1 MTLSHEFVRLHK
13 SLTYD
18 ALSGA
23 AIEAAKARCMDYL
36 GALAG
41 GINGP
46 LARPML
52 RAQAA
57 APCSPPESSVLATPL
72 RAPCATAALLN
83 GITGHTLE
91 LDDGDRRSYGHPG
104 VVVLSALFPVAEA
117 LRASGKDFLLAMTIG
132 YEAYVRIGQA
142 ANPGMLRRGYHSTGT
157 AGALAAA
164 LAVSSVRG
172 FDTDAMLGAL
182 GIAGLCASGLCISL
196 RKACELKPFSAGRA
210 AYNGVVAAEMVALG
224 LAGADDILEGKDGF
238 FQAYSGQEADPAV
251 LLAPLGSPFAVEG
264 SYIKFYPACRYTHA
278 PIDAAL
284 ALRDK
289 VVLDDVEKIII
300 TTYPTAISLTAK
312 DTLPADAA
320 STRFNMGFG
329 VALALAQGKVS
340 MSDFCAEKAADPLI
354 ATMFSKIRYQ
364 EDPALDSIKNNVRG
378 AEMEIICK
386 DGTRASIRVP
396 LPVGEPENPAPAERY
411 RQKFMDL
418 SRDVWSGP
426 RQRAILE
433 RIAHL
438 EELEHVTEL
447 TDLLRPDRQ

>member
-1 MTLSHEFVRLHK
+1 M
-13 SLTYD
+13 
-18 ALSGA
+18 
-23 AIEAAKARCMDYL
+23 
-36 GALAG
+36 
-41 GINGP
+41 
-46 LARPML
+46 
-52 RAQAA
+52 
-57 APCSPPESSVLATPL
+57 
-72 RAPCATAALLN
+72 
-83 GITGHTLE
+83 
-91 LDDGDRRSYGHPG
+91 
-104 VVVLSALFPVAEA
+104 
-117 LRASGKDFLLAMTIG
+117 
-132 YEAYVRIGQA
+132 
-142 ANPGMLRRGYHSTGT
+142 
-157 AGALAAA
+157 
-164 LAVSSVRG
+164 
-172 FDTDAMLGAL
+172 
-182 GIAGLCASGLCISL
+182 
-196 RKACELKPFSAGRA
+196 
-210 AYNGVVAAEMVALG
+210 
-224 LAGADDILEGKDGF
+224 
-238 FQAYSGQEADPAV
+238 
-251 LLAPLGSPFAVEG
+251 
-264 SYIKFYPACRYTHA
+264 
-278 PIDAAL
+278 
-284 ALRDK
+284 
-289 VVLDDVEKIII
+289 EKIII

-354 ATMFSKIRYQ
+354 AAMFSKIRYQ

>member
-1 MTLSHEFVRLHK
+1 MTRSAAQPSRRPRPAAWIIWALWPAASTARWPGPCCARRRLP
-13 SLTYD
+13 L
-18 ALSGA
+18 
-23 AIEAAKARCMDYL
+23 
-36 GALAG
+36 LAPG
-41 GINGP
+41 E
-46 LARPML
+46 L
-52 RAQAA
+52 RAGH
-57 APCSPPESSVLATPL
+57 APW
-72 RAPCATAALLN
+72 APCATAALLN

-172 FDTDAMLGAL
+172 FDTDAMLGPWASPASAPR
-182 GIAGLCASGLCISL
+182 GCASRCARPANSSPSAPAARPITALSPRRWSPWAL
-196 RKACELKPFSAGRA
+196 RGPMTSWKARTVSSRPIPARKPIPPCCWPSR
-210 AYNGVVAAEMVALG
+210 L
-224 LAGADDILEGKDGF
+224 
-238 FQAYSGQEADPAV
+238 P
-251 LLAPLGSPFAVEG
+251 PFAVEG

-340 MSDFCAEKAADPLI
+340 MSDFCAERRRIPRSRPCSAR
-354 ATMFSKIRYQ
+354 S
-364 EDPALDSIKNNVRG
+364 
-378 AEMEIICK
+378 
-386 DGTRASIRVP
+386 GTRKTPRWIR
-396 LPVGEPENPAPAERY
+396 
-411 RQKFMDL
+411 
-418 SRDVWSGP
+418 
-426 RQRAILE
+426 
-433 RIAHL
+433 
-438 EELEHVTEL
+438 
-447 TDLLRPDRQ
+447 

>member
-1 MTLSHEFVRLHK
+1 MTLSQEFVRLQK

-18 ALSGA
+18 ALSSA

-41 GINGP
+41 GVNGP

-52 RAQAA
+52 RAQADS
-57 APCSPPESSVLATPL
+57 PCSTQGSSVLATSL

-117 LRASGKDFLLAMTIG
+117 LQASGKDFLLAMTIG
-132 YEAYVRIGQA
+132 YETYVRIGQA

-157 AGALAAA
+157 AGALAATM
-164 LAVSSVRG
+164 AVSSVRG
-172 FDTDAMLGAL
+172 FDTDSMLGAL

-210 AYNGVVAAEMVALG
+210 AYNGVIAAEMVTMG

-238 FQAYSGQEADPAV
+238 FQAYSGQEADPTV
-251 LLAPLGSPFAVEG
+251 LLAPLGAPFAIQG

-289 VVLDDVEKIII
+289 VVLDNVEKITI

-312 DTLPADAA
+312 DKMPVDAA

-329 VALALAQGKVS
+329 VALALVQGTVR
-340 MSDFCAEKAADPLI
+340 MADFCAEKAADPLV
-354 ATMFSKIRYQ
+354 AAMFSKIRYR
-364 EDPALDSIKNNVRG
+364 EDPALDSIKDNIRG
-378 AEMEIICK
+378 AEMEIACK
-386 DGTRASIRVP
+386 DGTKAFIRVP

-411 RQKFMDL
+411 QQKFMDL
-418 SRDVWSGP
+418 SRKVWSKP
-426 RQRAILE
+426 RQQDILE
-433 RIAHL
+433 RITHL
-438 EELEHVTEL
+438 EELEHINEL
-447 TDLLRPDRQ
+447 TDLLRPDRP

>member
-264 SYIKFYPACRYTHA
+264 SYIKFYPPAATPTRPSTPPWPCATRWSWTMWKRSSSP
-278 PIDAAL
+278 PIPPPSRSRPRTRCPPMRPPPASTWAL
-284 ALRDK
+284 AWPWPWR
-289 VVLDDVEKIII
+289 
-300 TTYPTAISLTAK
+300 
-312 DTLPADAA
+312 
-320 STRFNMGFG
+320 R
-329 VALALAQGKVS
+329 
-340 MSDFCAEKAADPLI
+340 
-354 ATMFSKIRYQ
+354 
-364 EDPALDSIKNNVRG
+364 
-378 AEMEIICK
+378 
-386 DGTRASIRVP
+386 
-396 LPVGEPENPAPAERY
+396 ER
-411 RQKFMDL
+411 
-418 SRDVWSGP
+418 
-426 RQRAILE
+426 
-433 RIAHL
+433 
-438 EELEHVTEL
+438 
-447 TDLLRPDRQ
+447 

>member
-1 MTLSHEFVRLHK
+1 MTSW
-13 SLTYD
+13 
-18 ALSGA
+18 
-23 AIEAAKARCMDYL
+23 KAR
-36 GALAG
+36 
-41 GINGP
+41 
-46 LARPML
+46 
-52 RAQAA
+52 
-57 APCSPPESSVLATPL
+57 T
-72 RAPCATAALLN
+72 
-83 GITGHTLE
+83 
-91 LDDGDRRSYGHPG
+91 
-104 VVVLSALFPVAEA
+104 
-117 LRASGKDFLLAMTIG
+117 
-132 YEAYVRIGQA
+132 
-142 ANPGMLRRGYHSTGT
+142 
-157 AGALAAA
+157 
-164 LAVSSVRG
+164 VSSRPIP
-172 FDTDAMLGAL
+172 A
-182 GIAGLCASGLCISL
+182 
-196 RKACELKPFSAGRA
+196 RKPIPPCCW
-210 AYNGVVAAEMVALG
+210 
-224 LAGADDILEGKDGF
+224 
-238 FQAYSGQEADPAV
+238 
-251 LLAPLGSPFAVEG
+251 PLGSPFAVEG

-354 ATMFSKIRYQ
+354 AAMFSKIRYQ

>member
-1 MTLSHEFVRLHK
+1 
-13 SLTYD
+13 
-18 ALSGA
+18 
-23 AIEAAKARCMDYL
+23 
-36 GALAG
+36 
-41 GINGP
+41 
-46 LARPML
+46 
-52 RAQAA
+52 
-57 APCSPPESSVLATPL
+57 
-72 RAPCATAALLN
+72 
-83 GITGHTLE
+83 
-91 LDDGDRRSYGHPG
+91 
-104 VVVLSALFPVAEA
+104 
-117 LRASGKDFLLAMTIG
+117 
-132 YEAYVRIGQA
+132 
-142 ANPGMLRRGYHSTGT
+142 MLRRGYHSTGT

-238 FQAYSGQEADPAV
+238 FQAYSGQEAD
-251 LLAPLGSPFAVEG
+251 
-264 SYIKFYPACRYTHA
+264 
-278 PIDAAL
+278 
-284 ALRDK
+284 
-289 VVLDDVEKIII
+289 
-300 TTYPTAISLTAK
+300 
-312 DTLPADAA
+312 AA

-354 ATMFSKIRYQ
+354 AAMFSKIRYQ

>member
-340 MSDFCAEKAADPLI
+340 MSDFCAEKAAD
-354 ATMFSKIRYQ
+354 MFSKIRYQ